1 MENVGGKNTR
11 RKHLSKNKKKSWRKV
26 DIKDVEEFLEDE
38 RLQERTGG
46 IIADKANESLFF
58 VDKKSED
65 PTKILADRRSR
76 KRAAQE
82 RLHDLEIALQPPP
95 PKKKDK
101 RAAAVIEKEAS
112 GKLTKTRTESIQ
124 KRKAAKRE
132 RGFKQRDAAK
142 LPEAKYDLWGG
153 DQQSEQKDDDH
164 FLEVTRKK
172 QVKAPAHL
180 REPTSLVPA
189 VEIPHPGASYNPGY
203 EEYQDLLKKAH
214 ITEEKKLQEEER
226 IKRALD
232 SKFPSAA
239 DAPTEATN
247 LLEMSAGLFDED
259 SDNDTAPGDLEKL
272 SVNPPVRR
280 ENKKDERR
288 RKKEK
293 ARKEKLEAAKRQKEK
308 RIKDNNFNRLR
319 SIKREIKAEE
329 AESEVKA
336 KKRAEQRAQEAFK
349 TKRLSKNKFVEPDLE
364 VKLSDE
370 LVGSLRELR
379 PEGHLLLDRFNSL
392 MKRNM
397 LEPRGAPGRKQ
408 KRKYKP
414 RVFEKKSHKDVK

>member
-1 MENVGGKNTR
+1 
-11 RKHLSKNKKKSWRKV
+11 
-26 DIKDVEEFLEDE
+26 
-38 RLQERTGG
+38 
-46 IIADKANESLFF
+46 
-58 VDKKSED
+58 
-65 PTKILADRRSR
+65 
-76 KRAAQE
+76 
-82 RLHDLEIALQPPP
+82 
-95 PKKKDK
+95 
-101 RAAAVIEKEAS
+101 
-112 GKLTKTRTESIQ
+112 
-124 KRKAAKRE
+124 
-132 RGFKQRDAAK
+132 
-142 LPEAKYDLWGG
+142 

-203 EEYQDLLKKAH
+203 EEYQPTSLVPAVEIPHPGASYNPGYEEYQEEIVARTDGQTDRRTDGGDNHNIPTFFSKSVGIKILHPGVSYNPGYEEYQDTRNIRIRGVSGMKPTSLVPAVEIPHPRASYNPGYEDNQDLLKKAH